1 MLNTFLSDMRTQSK
15 TAFSFGI
22 RLIVLSGLK
31 SRKIVFLSRT
41 FYNQDHINP
50 HQDDNDNDENDNC
63 NCC

>member
-31 SRKIVFLSRT
+31 SRKSFCYGL
-41 FYNQDHINP
+41 FKFKINKSITTTMKIMLIM
-50 HQDDNDNDENDNC
+50 DIT
-63 NCC
+63 